1 MTSVT
6 AVTGESAGGSA
17 AAGGVVPADRA
28 AQIDRAA
35 ETDRAGDGGGRGG
48 VDSAAGAGRTGRGGA
63 DGGLHRLPSLTG
75 LRWVAAMLV
84 FGFHIGTMQI
94 VAEPDYRQ
102 IVDWVFTLGLSGVQF
117 FFILS
122 GFVLVWSARPGD
134 TKRAF
139 WRRRAAKIYPNH
151 VVTWAVVIALG
162 LYWADPVNIKA
173 ALANL
178 FLVQAWIPVDGYFYS
193 INNVS
198 WSLACE
204 MFFYLTLPF
213 VLPLIRRM
221 RAWQLYAVLV
231 AMPLLILLMW
241 PGQQLLPETVRWWFT
256 QIFPVVRSFEF
267 WMGVAAAELMLRGK
281 WRGPGL
287 LLSTGLFVA
296 IWVASMEWIR
306 AELWTT
312 VLAFG
317 YILVIAS
324 AARADTTGRWS
335 PWRSRPLVWLG
346 EVSFA
351 FYLVHVFLIKAIFR
365 FTGHSGGFPGWQGPA
380 VALAMLVVSLFAAWL
395 LFRFVET
402 PMMRLLN
409 PRRRP
414 RPTPLPPGVV
424 RQRQPDR
431 PGEPTPDAGS
441 EPAGTEPAGTEPA
454 GMAPAGTEPAGVSG
468 GDAAGPGQE
477 RPERVSSESQ
487 ATGAVPAPR
496 RDQESREDS
505 GSPSRARA

>member
-6 AVTGESAGGSA
+6 PATDALPDPLPDTGRTTEAGETSRAGGA
-17 AAGGVVPADRA
+17 
-28 AQIDRAA
+28 
-35 ETDRAGDGGGRGG
+35 GRGG
-48 VDSAAGAGRTGRGGA
+48 GATA
-63 DGGLHRLPSLTG
+63 LNRLPSLTG
-75 LRWVAAMLV
+75 LRWIAAMLV
-84 FGFHIGTMQI
+84 FGFHVGTMQI
-94 VAEPDYRQ
+94 VAEPEYGAV
-102 IVDWVFTLGLSGVQF
+102 VDWVFTLGLSGVQF

-134 TKRAF
+134 SKRAF

-151 VVTWAVVIALG
+151 LVTWAIVIALA
-162 LYWADPVNIKA
+162 LYWADPVNLKA

-178 FLVQAWIPVDGYFYS
+178 VLVQAWIPVDGYFYS

-204 MFFYLTLPF
+204 MFFYLSLPF

-221 RAWQLYAVLV
+221 RAWQLYAVVV
-231 AMPLLILLMW
+231 AMPLLIMAMW

-267 WMGVAAAELMLRGK
+267 WIGVAAAELMLRGK

-296 IWVASMEWIR
+296 LWVACMEWIR

-312 VLAFG
+312 VLAVG
-317 YILVIAS
+317 YVLVIAS
-324 AARADTTGRWS
+324 AARADVTGRWS
-335 PWRSRPLVWLG
+335 PWRSRTLVWLG

-365 FTGHSGGFPGWQGPA
+365 FSGHSGGFAGWWGPA
-380 VALAMLVVSLFAAWL
+380 VAIALLLVSLVAAWL

-402 PMMRLLN
+402 PMMRLLGP
-409 PRRRP
+409 PRRR
-414 RPTPLPPGVV
+414 RGAPPPPALV
-424 RQRQPDR
+424 RQRQP
-431 PGEPTPDAGS
+431 E
-441 EPAGTEPAGTEPA
+441 
-454 GMAPAGTEPAGVSG
+454 
-468 GDAAGPGQE
+468 AAT
-477 RPERVSSESQ
+477 RS
-487 ATGAVPAPR
+487 VPAPR
-496 RDQESREDS
+496 RA
-505 GSPSRARA
+505 PSTPGAAAEPSAVPPPNTPRGGDVSEPERPAAERVR